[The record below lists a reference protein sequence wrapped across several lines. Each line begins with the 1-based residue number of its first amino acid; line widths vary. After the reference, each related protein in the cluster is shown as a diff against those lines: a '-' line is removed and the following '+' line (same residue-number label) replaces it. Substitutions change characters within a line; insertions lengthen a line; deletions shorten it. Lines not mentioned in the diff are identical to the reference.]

1 MSISPLDI
9 LVLTWDSLRSNPLR
23 SALTGVGVFM
33 GVAAVSATLQVGSI
47 SRAAIAGQLARRE
60 VPHVDIWSGSL
71 KLEDMAF
78 LQQRLRGVQA
88 IGGSRWIG
96 SAPAIFQE
104 QQANP
109 QAIAVSGDVLQTLG
123 RKLLQGRF
131 FNSYDY
137 EKYRSVIAIDKFL
150 AEQLF
155 PDGEAINQ
163 RIYLRGRPYVVVGVV
178 QTKVDDEEPQG
189 MVMMPLSSHSAMT
202 GKLNINSIA
211 LRPEKPEELE
221 GLRDEAEKLLKQ
233 RLRGQYF
240 WIGTNI
246 DDILEQQS
254 TLELISKA
262 LAGVGAIALV
272 VGGVGIANITI
283 ATVMQRTP
291 EIGLR
296 LAIGARRQDILLQ
309 FILEAVLLSLLGGTA
324 AIASVHG
331 LTIIVA
337 ERFDLPYKFDVQVAG
352 LSLGSA
358 ILVGVGAGFF
368 PALQASRLDPVKA
381 LRRE

>member
-1 MSISPLDI
+1 MSISLLDMI
-9 LVLTWDSLRSNPLR
+9 VLTWDSLRSNPLR
-23 SALTGVGVFM
+23 SALTAVGVFM

-47 SRAAIAGQLARRE
+47 SRATIAQQLARRE
-60 VPHVDIWSGSL
+60 VPRVGIWSGRL
-71 KLEDMAF
+71 KLEDMEF

-96 SAPAIFQE
+96 SVPTIFQE

-109 QAIAVSGDVLQTLG
+109 QAMAVSGDILQSLG

-137 EKYRSVIAIDKFL
+137 EKYRSVIAIDQFI

-155 PDGEAINQ
+155 QGSEAIDR
-163 RIYLRGRPYVVVGVV
+163 RIYVRGRPYVVVGVV

-202 GKLNINSIA
+202 GKLDINNILI
-211 LRPEKPEELE
+211 RPEKTEKLAELQ
-221 GLRDEAEKLLKQ
+221 DEAEKLLKQ

-254 TLELISKA
+254 TLELISRS
-262 LAGVGAIALV
+262 LAGLGAIALV

-283 ATVMQRTP
+283 ATVMERTP

-309 FILEAVLLSLLGGTA
+309 FIAEAVLLSLLGGTA
-324 AIASVHG
+324 AIATTHG
-331 LTIIVA
+331 LTAIVA
-337 ERFDLPYKFDVQVAG
+337 DRFNLPYQFDVQVAG
-352 LSLGSA
+352 LSL
-358 ILVGVGAGFF
+358 
-368 PALQASRLDPVKA
+368 
-381 LRRE
+381 

>member
-47 SRAAIAGQLARRE
+47 SRATIAQQLARRE
-60 VPHVDIWSGSL
+60 VPHVGIWSGRL
-71 KLEDMAF
+71 KLEDIEF

-96 SAPAIFQE
+96 SAPAIFKE

-109 QAIAVSGDVLQTLG
+109 QAMAVSGDVLQTLG

-221 GLRDEAEKLLKQ
+221 RLRDEAEKLLKQ

-283 ATVMQRTP
+283 ATVMERTP

-324 AIASVHG
+324 AIATVHG
-331 LTIIVA
+331 LTTIVA
-337 ERFDLPYKFDVQVAG
+337 DRFNLPYQFDVQVAG

-381 LRRE
+381 LRSQ

>member
-1 MSISPLDI
+1 MNISPLDI

-283 ATVMQRTP
+283 ATVMERTP